1 LRQIP
6 VSIFVESW
14 DARDGELLLAT
25 QTADLS
31 NARARLQAVDK
42 RARAIYDAL
51 DPLAARYEFERAPK
65 PSETSGDPL
74 VLVLG
79 NHSSGKSTLIN
90 YLMGSEIQKTGLAP
104 IDDGFTILTFGDPAA
119 EKDGAAVVS
128 NPQLPYGD
136 LERYGPGLVSH
147 LKMKFRPSPILKGLS
162 LVDSPGMIDA
172 ADGNVGRGYDF
183 FGVSRWFAER
193 ADVVLLLFDPDKP
206 GTTGET
212 LKVLTASLEGLDH
225 KLLIVMNKVDRFHDI
240 RDFARTFGALCWNLS
255 KCIPRKDLPQI
266 YNTYVPVAGRDE
278 PAKDGLP
285 LGSFDE
291 AREEVIKE
299 IRRAP
304 TRRVDNIVSRLY
316 DHARRLRVHA
326 SVCDKARREIDWL
339 VLRFSGIGA
348 ALLVFAVALV
358 YALVKFDASG
368 TVLAFTI
375 LGALLL
381 EGALFIFARYERA
394 QRSRELIDGVDGLF
408 ARAFEREL
416 LLGDRADDLRAL
428 WKSVRDRTQ
437 KALTTLGA
445 GKVPRLRRGEAKRLE
460 QAIEKEIPAIR
471 SEAVS

>member
-1 LRQIP
+1 MTT
-6 VSIFVESW
+6 
-14 DARDGELLLAT
+14 AA
-25 QTADLS
+25 ADLAS
-31 NARARLQAVDK
+31 ARARLQAVDK
-42 RARAIYDAL
+42 KARALYDAL
-51 DPLAARYEFERAPK
+51 DPLAARYEFERAPR

-74 VLVLG
+74 VLILG
-79 NHSSGKSTLIN
+79 NHSSGKSTFIN
-90 YLMGSEIQKTGLAP
+90 FLLGEDVQKTGLAP
-104 IDDGFTILTFGDPAA
+104 IDDGFTIITHGDAPS
-119 EKDGAAVVS
+119 EKDGAAFVS

-136 LERYGPGLVSH
+136 LERFGPGLVSH
-147 LKMKFRPSPILKGLS
+147 LKMKFRPGQILKGLS

-183 FGVSRWFAER
+183 IGVSRWFAER

-212 LKVLTASLEGLDH
+212 LKVLTSALEGLDH

-240 RDFARTFGALCWNLS
+240 RDFARTYGALCWNLS

-316 DHARRLRVHA
+316 DHARRLRIHA
-326 SVCDKARREIDWL
+326 LACDQARREVDRL
-339 VLRFSGIGA
+339 VLRFAAIG
-348 ALLVFAVALV
+348 F
-358 YALVKFDASG
+358 G
-368 TVLAFTI
+368 VLAFSVALLWAMLQFGASGSGLAMVI
-375 LGALLL
+375 LGAI
-381 EGALFIFARYERA
+381 ALVAGVFLVARYERA
-394 QRSRELIDGVDGLF
+394 QRTRELVDGVDGVF

-416 LLGDRADDLRAL
+416 LLGDRSDDLKAL
-428 WKSVRDRTQ
+428 WKSVRERTQ
-437 KALTTLGA
+437 KALATIGVA
-445 GKVPRLRRGEAKRLE
+445 RVPRLRRGEAKKLE
-460 QAIEKEIPAIR
+460 HAIEKDIPALR
-471 SEAVS
+471 SEASA